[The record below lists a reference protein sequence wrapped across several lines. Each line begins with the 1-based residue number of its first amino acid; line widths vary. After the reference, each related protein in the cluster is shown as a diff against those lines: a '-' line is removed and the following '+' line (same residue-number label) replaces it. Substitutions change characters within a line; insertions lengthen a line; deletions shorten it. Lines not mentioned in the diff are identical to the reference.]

1 MTNQKT
7 DYQQESD
14 HLRDMA
20 VRATDRIKDA
30 GERAQEMASEVAEQA
45 RQYGAP
51 NRAAARST
59 CRNMLTSFA
68 SLRRASMR
76 GALPVS
82 GSQPWKLSKMT
93 KRIEARVRGL
103 FY

>member
-45 RQYGAP
+45 RQ
-51 NRAAARST
+51 
-59 CRNMLTSFA
+59 
-68 SLRRASMR
+68 
-76 GALPVS
+76 
-82 GSQPWKLSKMT
+82 
-93 KRIEARVRGL
+93 
-103 FY
+103 